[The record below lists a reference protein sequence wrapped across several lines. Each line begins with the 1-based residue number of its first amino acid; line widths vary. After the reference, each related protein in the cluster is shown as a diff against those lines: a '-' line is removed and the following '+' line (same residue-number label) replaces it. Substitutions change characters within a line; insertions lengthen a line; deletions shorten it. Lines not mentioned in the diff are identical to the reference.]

1 MELVLP
7 GAHSD
12 IGGGYGE
19 VEEEPREMPL
29 TEFRRLVSEGWYEP
43 ADDEF
48 GAPLAGYNPKV
59 SRRRT
64 LPNDY

>member
-1 MELVLP
+1 VELVLP

-19 VEEEPREMPL
+19 REEEPREML
-29 TEFRRLVSEGWYEP
+29 LNELRRLVGEGWYAP

-48 GAPLAGYNPKV
+48 GVPLAGKPDRAPV
-59 SRRRT
+59 APGHSQ
-64 LPNDY
+64 